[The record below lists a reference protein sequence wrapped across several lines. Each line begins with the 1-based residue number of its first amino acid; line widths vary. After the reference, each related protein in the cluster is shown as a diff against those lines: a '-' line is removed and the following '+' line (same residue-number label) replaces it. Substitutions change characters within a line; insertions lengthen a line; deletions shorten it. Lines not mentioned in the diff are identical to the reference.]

1 MAQGGPNKKVANSLV
16 AVSTAAVLA
25 VYAAGYARTRSA
37 ADKLDAQSAERRP
50 IAPVPANAAPGTD
63 TLANAATDYDWAR
76 DQGSVP
82 TQIAQPK
89 RAPVAASNPME
100 VASPPPAANEKPAA
114 RVPEPKT
121 EVATVAPVT
130 NAPAAPIVT
139 SVASV
144 TVATPAA
151 VAPVPVVPAP
161 DATTATAPAAPAAPK
176 YKDGTYTGWG
186 TCRHG
191 DIQAEV
197 VIEGGRIIS
206 ANIAQCLTRYS
217 CNVIGR
223 LPPEV
228 PQRQSAEVDYVS
240 GATQSTNAYY
250 YAVLEALGKA
260 K

>member
-1 MAQGGPNKKVANSLV
+1 MAQGSSSKKVANSLV
-16 AVSTAAVLA
+16 AAGAAAVLA
-25 VYAAGYARTRSA
+25 VYAAGYERTRSA
-37 ADKLDAQSAERRP
+37 ADKLDAQTAERRP
-50 IAPVPANAAPGTD
+50 RESAPSTVAQVPDANAN
-63 TLANAATDYDWAR
+63 NAAGYDWAR

-82 TQIAQPK
+82 RQIAQPK
-89 RAPVAASNPME
+89 REPTAASVPVQ
-100 VASPPPAANEKPAA
+100 VATLPPAATEKPAA
-114 RVPEPKT
+114 PAPDRKT
-121 EVATVAPVT
+121 EVATVAPVA
-130 NAPAAPIVT
+130 NAAPAPI
-139 SVASV
+139 
-144 TVATPAA
+144 
-151 VAPVPVVPAP
+151 
-161 DATTATAPAAPAAPK
+161 AAPAAPLPVTPAPVVSAPEVAAIASTTPPAPAPPAAPK
-176 YKDGTYTGWG
+176 WKDGSYTGWG
-186 TCRHG
+186 TSRHG

-206 ANIAQCLTRYS
+206 ANISQCLTRYS